1 MSSIFKKIKSAFIIE
16 SAEAT
21 KAQPT
26 ERDRQVNSPSKISAP
41 SKQRVPH
48 ADLPADG
55 QINEKF
61 TNILMNAIEENNQE
75 GFDYLEFKRSVQN
88 LKKMDMA
95 EGTIYK
101 SAFATAKTMGATPD
115 SLIAS
120 AEHYVAVLQTE
131 EDKFRAALE
140 KQRTIQIEDRQ
151 TELKAAES
159 AIAQKE
165 AQIEALKQEIAA
177 QREGLSELERNIS
190 SATERVELTGRRFVA
205 SYADLV
211 KQIRQDIDNIAKY
224 LRQ

>member
-16 SAEAT
+16 SGAQT
-21 KAQPT
+21 KDQPQANT
-26 ERDRQVNSPSKISAP
+26 ASEEPKT
-41 SKQRVPH
+41 VPAVKKTSH
-48 ADLPADG
+48 LEDLPEGG

-61 TNILMNAIEENNQE
+61 TAILMNAIEANNQK

-95 EGTIYK
+95 EGTVYK
-101 SAFATAKTMGATPD
+101 SAYATAQTMGATPD
-115 SLIAS
+115 ALIAS
-120 AEHYVAVLQTE
+120 AEHYVAILQKE
-131 EDKFRAALE
+131 EDKFGAALE

-151 TELKAAES
+151 AELKKIEASIVSKEQQIAELRRE
-159 AIAQKE
+159 IE
-165 AQIEALKQEIAA
+165 AQQAGLEELRSNIDAAARKVEI
-177 QREGLSELERNIS
+177 
-190 SATERVELTGRRFVA
+190 TGQQFVA